1 MDKILNIEFSD
12 FIKKTKSTE
21 VFNDELIV
29 SSLDSMKEN
38 KRGANM
44 PPIRVDAVTFFL
56 CTYGEMSVSVDYKT
70 YCLKKGMSLQMSNLH
85 ILDNISVSS
94 TFEGYMIAISPK
106 LVQSILD
113 EIQTIKKLAADAK
126 QYQPLLQLEDE
137 QIRYLTDFVV
147 RIRRIMK
154 ASGHAFKIISLKTK
168 WVLFCWKWRI
178 SICRELKNGNRL
190 MRQAARK
197 KLSSSLSA

>member
-1 MDKILNIEFSD
+1 MSKIFNIEFSD

-38 KRGANM
+38 KRGTNM
-44 PPIRVDAVTFFL
+44 PPIRVNAVTFFL

-94 TFEGYMIAISPK
+94 TFEGCMIAISPK

-126 QYQPLLQLEDE
+126 QYQPLL
-137 QIRYLTDFVV
+137 
-147 RIRRIMK
+147 
-154 ASGHAFKIISLKTK
+154 
-168 WVLFCWKWRI
+168 
-178 SICRELKNGNRL
+178 
-190 MRQAARK
+190 
-197 KLSSSLSA
+197 